1 MCGRLRLMD
10 SAHLCWQSASAHSKI
25 VWDAPASDCDAHVLR
40 YVVNV
45 QSAHKGVSLGPC
57 VKVHECSDA
66 SCKINGLSPGL
77 SHVCQVSAF
86 TPSGFWAPSATTVL
100 TSNAPPTN
108 CLRPSSKCRQSP
120 KSAWA
125 ATARHP
131 ATASL
136 LGGLC
141 SNTSCT
147 TIRRLVSD
155 ASQRCTRVRA
165 WGAYPRDVLV
175 RRTLECAIMLGCRG
189 RDRGWRYA

>member
-1 MCGRLRLMD
+1 MALPNAKNALCALLWPAQQCPKNAFPSAGQPCRRTLQRSNSRRMCARQDTKTRRIIPLVEGTPNARQCQARHLIMCGRLRLMD

-45 QSAHKGVSLGPC
+45 QSAHKGVSLGPF

-86 TPSGFWAPSATTVL
+86 TPSGFSAPSAMTVL

-108 CLRPSSKCRQSP
+108 CLRPSS
-120 KSAWA
+120 
-125 ATARHP
+125 
-131 ATASL
+131 
-136 LGGLC
+136 
-141 SNTSCT
+141 
-147 TIRRLVSD
+147 
-155 ASQRCTRVRA
+155 
-165 WGAYPRDVLV
+165 
-175 RRTLECAIMLGCRG
+175 
-189 RDRGWRYA
+189 GWR